1 MGCFTSICKYV
12 NTFALAYSGGTERDR
27 MDCFILRGNLGV
39 VELGCFGPEIFYL
52 LFNFSVIIGGGLDGK
67 EGFISSS

>member
-1 MGCFTSICKYV
+1 
-12 NTFALAYSGGTERDR
+12 